1 MKGKRQICREATRA
15 VLLYLQLCLF
25 VFAPPLSVSSAQSLA
40 PRRTAPGETGAKPA
54 SDALKRGEGL
64 RRKWDLGAAE
74 AAFREALAIDPTNLG
89 AELGLARVARARFDY
104 AGAIRSIERAL
115 ALHPYSADALA
126 EYGSTY
132 IAAEEPSRAA
142 AYIEMALRLEP
153 SNAAAVIGGAGVDL
167 LVRNYEGAILR
178 LREFLTRD
186 PQNSRAHATLARA
199 LVESNKNGEAAAEAQ
214 RAILLDPFD
223 VEALNTLAFI
233 RATER
238 KPGEVRALA
247 RRGVSLDPLNVGAR
261 RLLSQYVDGRIG
273 YEQKVGPAAREHYDR
288 GRALKQG
295 GKLREAVGEFEA
307 ALGLEPRYYRALV
320 ALGDV
325 WLREGDYE
333 RAATAARLAS
343 DVDADGAVAHM
354 ELSYANRGLQERA
367 RIEIGGTD
375 FAASYYARPAT
386 PSYELTREIFP
397 NYELLARRQQVV
409 IDRAVAPLA
418 RFLPGL
424 ARNKA
429 RHYLLAFDER
439 VSDLGDFDD
448 LDEEKTF
455 DGRYYASIRGVG
467 GRVTVS
473 GIEYV
478 ELAAQGGFN
487 TIAHEFAH
495 QVHMAALGK
504 QDVAI
509 IRSLY
514 ESARR
519 EGRVLD
525 YYAGVNEYEYFA
537 QGYEA
542 FISDHKRPSAG
553 VTARHTS
560 QELLTRDSQ
569 LYSFFKNLTAG
580 KRS

>member
-1 MKGKRQICREATRA
+1 MKGNRHIHPAAARA
-15 VLLYLQLCLF
+15 ALLYLQLCLY
-25 VFAPPLSVSSAQSLA
+25 VFAPSISVSGAQSLA
-40 PRRTAPGETGAKPA
+40 PRRAGPAETAAKA
-54 SDALKRGEGL
+54 AGDSVKRGEGL
-64 RRKWDLGAAE
+64 RRKWDLAAAE
-74 AAFREALAIDPTNLG
+74 AAFREALAVDPTSLG

-104 AGAIRSIERAL
+104 AGAIRSIDRAI
-115 ALHPYSADALA
+115 ALHPHSADALA

-132 IAAEEPSRAA
+132 VAAEEPSRAG
-142 AYIEMALRLEP
+142 AYFERALRLEP
-153 SNAAAVIGGAGVDL
+153 SNAAAIIGQANVDL
-167 LVRNYEGAILR
+167 LVRNYEGAISR
-178 LREFLTRD
+178 LRDFLTRD
-186 PQNSRAHATLARA
+186 PQNSRAHVALARA
-199 LVESNKNGEAAAEAQ
+199 LVESNKNSEAAAEAQ
-214 RAILLDPFD
+214 RALALDPFD
-223 VEALNTLAFI
+223 VEALNTLAFV
-233 RATER
+233 RASER

-247 RRGVSLDPLNVGAR
+247 RRAVSLDPLNVAAR

-273 YEQKVGPAAREHYDR
+273 YEQKVGPAARAHYDT

-295 GKLREAVGEFEA
+295 GKLREAVAEFEA

-343 DVDADGAVAHM
+343 EVDADGAVAHM

-367 RIEIGGTD
+367 RIEVGGAD
-375 FAASYYARPAT
+375 FAASYYAGPAT
-386 PSYELTREIFP
+386 PSYEITREIFP
-397 NYELLARRQQVV
+397 NYESLTRRQQVV

-418 RFLPGL
+418 RFLPAL
-424 ARNKA
+424 ARSKA

-473 GIEYV
+473 GVEYL
-478 ELAAQGGFN
+478 ELAAEGGFN
-487 TIAHEFAH
+487 TVAHEFAH
-495 QVHMAALGK
+495 QVHITALGK
-504 QDVAI
+504 QDAAI

-514 ESARR
+514 ERARR
-519 EGRVLD
+519 EGRMLD
-525 YYAGVNEYEYFA
+525 YYAGANEYEYFA

-553 VTARHTS
+553 VTARHTN
-560 QELLTRDSQ
+560 QELLTRDGQ
-569 LYSFFKNLTAG
+569 LYSFLKNLTEG
-580 KRS
+580 KR

>member
-1 MKGKRQICREATRA
+1 VR
-15 VLLYLQLCLF
+15 
-25 VFAPPLSVSSAQSLA
+25 
-40 PRRTAPGETGAKPA
+40 
-54 SDALKRGEGL
+54 RGEEL

-74 AAFREALAIDPTNLG
+74 AAFREALAIDPTSLG
-89 AELGLARVARARFDY
+89 AELGLARIARARFDY
-104 AGAIRSIERAL
+104 AGAIRSVDRAI
-115 ALHPYSADALA
+115 AAHPYSADALA

-132 IAAEEPSRAA
+132 IAAEEPARAH
-142 AYIEMALRLEP
+142 AYFERALLLDA
-153 SNAAAVIGGAGVDL
+153 SNAAAIIGQSAVDL
-167 LVRNYEGAILR
+167 LLRNYDAAISR
-178 LREFLTRD
+178 LREFLVRN
-186 PQNSRAHATLARA
+186 PQNSRAHVTLARA
-199 LVESNKNGEAAAEAQ
+199 LVEVNRNREAAGEAQ
-214 RAILLDPFD
+214 RALLLDPFD
-223 VEALNTLAFI
+223 VEALNTLAFV

-247 RRGVSLDPLNVGAR
+247 RRAVSLDPLNVGAR

-273 YEQKVGPAAREHYDR
+273 YEQKIGPAARGRYDR
-288 GRALKQG
+288 GRALKHE
-295 GKLREAVGEFEA
+295 GKLPEAVAEFEA

-320 ALGDV
+320 GLGDV

-333 RAATAARLAS
+333 RAATAARLAIA
-343 DVDADGAVAHM
+343 VDADGAVAHM
-354 ELSYANRGLQERA
+354 ELSYANRGIQERA
-367 RIEIGGTD
+367 RVEVAETD
-375 FAASYYARPAT
+375 FAALYYAGPAP

-397 NYELLARRQQVV
+397 NYKSLARRQQVV

-418 RFLPGL
+418 RFLPNL

-473 GIEYV
+473 GIEYI
-478 ELAAQGGFN
+478 EMAAQGNYN

-504 QDVAI
+504 AEVKAI
-509 IRSLY
+509 RDLY
-514 ESARR
+514 ERALR
-519 EGRVLD
+519 EGRTLD
-525 YYAGVNEYEYFA
+525 YYAAANEYEYFA

-553 VTARHTS
+553 VTARHTNK
-560 QELLTRDSQ
+560 ELLTRDGG
-569 LYSFFKNLTAG
+569 LYSFLMNLTG
-580 KRS
+580 RKGS